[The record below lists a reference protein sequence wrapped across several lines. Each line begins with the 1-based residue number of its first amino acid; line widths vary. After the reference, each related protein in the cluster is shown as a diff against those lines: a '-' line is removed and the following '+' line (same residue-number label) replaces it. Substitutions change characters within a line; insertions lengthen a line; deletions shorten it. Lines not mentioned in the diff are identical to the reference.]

1 MSYGHHP
8 HGRPAPGPRSG
19 MSTGAKFGIG
29 CLGCFGLGVMGFFA
43 LLFLGA
49 LVSTTDDGGDT
60 SVAAAPTGTDDE
72 GGAGEAKDEGAEEA
86 QPEETHPGLGETIE
100 HGDWEIIVHAIEYD
114 VPTAQLDEFF
124 AEEPSGQWVTVELT
138 VKNLGG
144 EPRSFGERD
153 QVLMDEAGSMYRYE
167 LWASTLFGFDTNP
180 GSEETGVLAYDVP
193 VDFEA
198 DHMLVNGQG
207 GFTDGVRVDL
217 D

>member
-1 MSYGHHP
+1 M
-8 HGRPAPGPRSG
+8 
-19 MSTGAKFGIG
+19 
-29 CLGCFGLGVMGFFA
+29 
-43 LLFLGA
+43 
-49 LVSTTDDGGDT
+49 
-60 SVAAAPTGTDDE
+60 AAAPTSTDGE
-72 GGAGEAKDEGAEEA
+72 GGEGAEEDEGAEET
-86 QPEETHPGLGETIE
+86 QSGLGETIE

-114 VPTAQLDEFF
+114 VPTAQLDEFL

-138 VKNLGG
+138 VKNISG
-144 EPRSFGERD
+144 EPRSFSERD
-153 QVLMDEAGSMYRYE
+153 QVLMDENGSMYRYE

>member
-8 HGRPAPGPRSG
+8 HGRPVPEPRPG
-19 MSTGAKFGIG
+19 MSVGAKFGIG
-29 CLGCFGLGVMGFFA
+29 CLGCLGMSVMGFFA

-49 LVSTTDDGGDT
+49 LVSSTDERDETT
-60 SVAAAPTGTDDE
+60 VAAAPTTTDDE
-72 GGAGEAKDEGAEEA
+72 SGEQEEEAEEA
-86 QPEETHPGLGETIE
+86 EPQEAHPGLGETID
-100 HGDWEIIVHAIEYD
+100 HGDWEIVVHAIEYD
-114 VPTAQLDEFF
+114 VPTTRLDEFF

-138 VKNLGG
+138 VKNISG
-144 EPRSFGERD
+144 EPRSFSERD

-180 GSEETGVLAYDVP
+180 GSEETGLLAYDVP

-198 DHMLVNGQG
+198 DHMLVNGES
-207 GFTDGVRVDL
+207 GFSDGVRVDL